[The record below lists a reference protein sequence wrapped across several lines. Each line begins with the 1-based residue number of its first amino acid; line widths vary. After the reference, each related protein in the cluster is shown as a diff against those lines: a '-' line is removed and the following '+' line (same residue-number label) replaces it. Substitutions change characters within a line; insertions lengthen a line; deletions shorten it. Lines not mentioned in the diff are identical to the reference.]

1 METDYS
7 SSMENNQHMQ
17 RMQGNKCWNKSKN
30 TRIIVH
36 VVFKICYFL
45 NVFSIYIIFLKCF
58 FFSKIKKYST
68 LTLPF
73 PFFEPDKKERRANWH
88 ARKVWEMELTV
99 APLPILNNSYSQM
112 CLMFS
117 SFWRIFSY
125 LEGMQCIVMSSEPWW
140 QYWMA
145 FSFWRMGTNCLL

>member
-7 SSMENNQHMQ
+7 CSMENNQHMQ
-17 RMQGNKCWNKSKN
+17 GMQGNKCWNKSWTRKKKKKH
-30 TRIIVH
+30 TRIIFH

-45 NVFSIYIIFLKCF
+45 NVFSICIIFLKCF
-58 FFSKIKKYST
+58 FSSKIKKYST

-73 PFFEPDKKERRANWH
+73 SCFEPDKKERRANWH

-117 SFWRIFSY
+117 SFWRILCY
-125 LEGMQCIVMSSEPWW
+125 LEGMQCIVMSSEPC
-140 QYWMA
+140 M
-145 FSFWRMGTNCLL
+145 MTLDGV